1 MRKNFY
7 YDKVVIEF
15 NRKYKARKYYIK
27 YMAENE
33 YIIMLNYCLE
43 NEIKAFYS
51 YWNTL
56 QIKSVN
62 SLPLPFTSV
71 NLILGKGISKNCA
84 TW

>member
-33 YIIMLNYCLE
+33 YITMLNYCLE
-43 NEIKAFYS
+43 NEVKSFYS
-51 YWNTL
+51 Y
-56 QIKSVN
+56 
-62 SLPLPFTSV
+62 
-71 NLILGKGISKNCA
+71 
-84 TW
+84 